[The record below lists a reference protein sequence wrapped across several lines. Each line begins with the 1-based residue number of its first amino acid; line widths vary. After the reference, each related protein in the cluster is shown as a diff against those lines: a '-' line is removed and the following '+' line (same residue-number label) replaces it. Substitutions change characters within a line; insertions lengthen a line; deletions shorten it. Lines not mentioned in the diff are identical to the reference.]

1 MLPRTP
7 TKALILLLLTL
18 NFITESQ
25 SWRWRSRS
33 SANCRVSSWS
43 TWSQCSASQCGTFGN
58 QQRTR
63 RVITNPRCGGAS
75 CPSKMVDKRIC
86 YGNTPINCQVSSWSS
101 WSVCSTVQ
109 CGKSGFEQRSRYII
123 RHSNC
128 GGIAC
133 PSALQKTRICYGTK
147 ASACVYST
155 WLTWNS
161 CTAFRC
167 GDTQTSSRQIHEREK
182 FGGTPCNITAL
193 SKTRACKQTFCV
205 NQGNLSD
212 GKCYCKSGFHGSC
225 CQYSSKYTCI
235 IYPILKGIFSFQ
247 ISSVSALMV
256 RCVIIR
262 NTPALTFKIE
272 WLFWI
277 I

>member
-7 TKALILLLLTL
+7 TKALILILLTL

-25 SWRWRSRS
+25 SWRRRSCS
-33 SANCRVSSWS
+33 LVNCRVSSWS
-43 TWSQCSASQCGTFGN
+43 TWSPCSASQCGTAGN

-63 RVITNPRCGGAS
+63 RVITNPSCGGAS

-123 RHSNC
+123 RYSNC
-128 GGIAC
+128 GGTGC
-133 PSALQKTRICYGTK
+133 PSALQETRICYGTK

-155 WLTWNS
+155 WSTWSS
-161 CTAFRC
+161 CPAFRC
-167 GDTQTSSRQIHEREK
+167 GDTQTSSRQIHEREQC
-182 FGGTPCNITAL
+182 GGTPCNITAL

-205 NQGNLSD
+205 NQGKLSD

-235 IYPILKGIFSFQ
+235 IYPILKGIFSFR
-247 ISSVSALMV
+247 ISSVSVLMV

-272 WLFWI
+272 WLF
-277 I
+277 